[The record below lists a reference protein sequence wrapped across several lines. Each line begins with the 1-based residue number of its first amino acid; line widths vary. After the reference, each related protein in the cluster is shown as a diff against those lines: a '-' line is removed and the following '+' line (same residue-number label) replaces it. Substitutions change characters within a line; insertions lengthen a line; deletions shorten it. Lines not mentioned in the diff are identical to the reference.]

1 MKIGL
6 FSFLLLFIFSDRLV
20 AQNATNVSDQE
31 AAYIRTI
38 TLRAEKIV
46 NTLGITDASKAKHIT
61 TIVAD
66 QYKNLN
72 TVYEER
78 DGQIKSIKQ
87 KTLSKEEA
95 DSELKKVEAAA
106 DRKIQALHANYLSM
120 LSSEL
125 TPEQVTKIKDGMTYN
140 VLHVT
145 YDAFLDM
152 IPSLTTEQKSQ
163 IMAWLV
169 EAREHAMDAGSS
181 EKKHWWFGKY
191 KGRINNYLSAQGY
204 DLQKERK
211 EWEERIKQKN
221 KTQDQ

>member
-6 FSFLLLFIFSDRLV
+6 FSFLILFLFSGRLV
-20 AQNATNVSDQE
+20 AQDANNVNDQE
-31 AAYIRTI
+31 AAYIHTI

-61 TIVAD
+61 TIIAG

-72 TVYEER
+72 TVDTER
-78 DGQIKSIKQ
+78 DEQIKSIKQ
-87 KTLSKEEA
+87 KGLSKEEA
-95 DSELKKVEAAA
+95 DSELKKVDAAA
-106 DRKIQALHANYLSM
+106 DKKIQALHADYLSV

-125 TPEQVTKIKDGMTYN
+125 TPEQVTKVKDGMTYN
-140 VLHVT
+140 VLNVT
-145 YDAFLDM
+145 YNAFLDM
-152 IPSLTTEQKSQ
+152 IPSLTTDQKSQ